1 MSDEKFYK
9 IATEEYEKGEIDDS
23 VMTKAI
29 TLSDGDESKAKWEY
43 IKLRAEKL
51 HDIENPPDDENDDED
66 EKEEKWGCFKTMFIV
81 MFFPITVPYLLIR
94 LILKKGFFFFWWSD

>member
-43 IKLRAEKL
+43 IKLRAAKL
-51 HDIENPPDDENDDED
+51 HDIENPPDDNDDED